1 MDRISVC
8 MATYNGQRFIERQ
21 LNSILAQLGKDDEL
35 IISDD
40 SSTDDTLKII
50 ERFDDPRIR
59 LYPFQKFRNAIF
71 NFENAINKS
80 SGDIIFLADQDDL
93 WYEKK
98 VEIMC
103 QELQNYDLVVCN
115 STIID
120 ENDNVIGNSY
130 FELINS
136 GPGLFKNFKS
146 NTYLGC
152 CIAFRRAIINKALP
166 FPKDIPMHDIWF
178 GFVADLFYKV
188 KFIPQK
194 LHAYRKHKGNLTDSS
209 SGLSKYRPMQ
219 KIKFRINL
227 IKYLPLLI
235 FR

>member
-1 MDRISVC
+1 
-8 MATYNGQRFIERQ
+8 MATYNGERFIERQ
-21 LNSILAQLGKDDEL
+21 LNSILMQLGEGDEV

-50 ERFDDPRIR
+50 GRFDDPRIT

-93 WYEKK
+93 WYEKR
-98 VEIMC
+98 VEIMSN
-103 QELQNYDLVVCN
+103 ELQKNDLVVCN
-115 STIID
+115 STIIN
-120 ENDNVIGNSY
+120 EKEEIIGGSY

-136 GPGLFKNFKS
+136 GPGLFRNLKS

-152 CIAFRRAIINKALP
+152 CIAFNRGITKKVLP

-178 GFVADLFYKV
+178 GFVAGLFYKV

-194 LHAYRKHKGNLTDSS
+194 LHGYRKHSDNLTGSS
-209 SGLSKYRPMQ
+209 SGLSRYGLVE
-219 KIKFRINL
+219 KIKFRLNL